1 MNRIGGILLAAGESQ
16 RMGSV
21 NKLALLVDG
30 QPLLRRIAQTLLASR
45 LQELVVV
52 LGHEADQ
59 ARQLIEDL
67 ELKTVYNEHY
77 KEGQMTSVHC
87 GLEALTGDYE
97 GVMINLADQPLL
109 TPEDINSLIDTFGN
123 RERGSVLVPTH
134 RGQRGNP
141 IVLATEHR
149 GEILRSQRNLGCKR
163 LIESNPEWVTTVE
176 MDTEHV
182 VFDLDTPDDYAD
194 LQRRFGMSL
203 ERPAMI
209 AGDGS
214 CTESSAR

>member
-1 MNRIGGILLAAGESQ
+1 MNRIGGILLAAGESR
-16 RMGSV
+16 RMGAI

-59 ARQLIEDL
+59 ARSLIEDL

-87 GLEALTGDYE
+87 GLEALTGIYK

-109 TPEDINSLIDTFGN
+109 TPEDINALIDAFDN
-123 RERGSVLVPTH
+123 RERGSILVPTH

-149 GEILRSQRNLGCKR
+149 DEILRSQRNLGCKR

-194 LQRRFGMSL
+194 LQRRFEMSL
-203 ERPAMI
+203 ERPAV
-209 AGDGS
+209 AGDES

>member
-1 MNRIGGILLAAGESQ
+1 MNRIGGILLAAGESR
-16 RMGSV
+16 RMGAF

-30 QPLLRRIAQTLLASR
+30 QPLLRRTVQTLLASR

-59 ARQLIEDL
+59 ARKLIEDL
-67 ELKTVYNEHY
+67 ELKIVYNEHF

-87 GLEALTGDYE
+87 GLEALSDAYE

-109 TPEDINSLIDTFGN
+109 TPEDINALIDAFGS
-123 RERGSVLVPTH
+123 RERGSILVPTH

-141 IVLATEHR
+141 IVLASEHR
-149 GEILRSQRNLGCKR
+149 DEVLRSKRNLGCQR
-163 LIESNPEWVTTVE
+163 LIERNPEWVTTVE

-182 VFDLDTPDDYAD
+182 VFDLDTLDDYAE
-194 LQRRFGMSL
+194 LRRRIGLSL
-203 ERPAMI
+203 EPA
-209 AGDGS
+209 AAASGGN
-214 CTESSAR
+214 CTESTA